1 MPLDRIGSR
10 SYLFDFEHDLIG
22 KVCNP
27 RLREGRPF
35 PDHALATPRR
45 VRRHACSP
53 MTDRVTDAW
62 LAGAAGCG
70 HECAVVSSLGRDGFQ
85 KNEARRAANL
95 ICT

>member
-35 PDHALATPRR
+35 PDHALT
-45 VRRHACSP
+45 SS
-53 MTDRVTDAW
+53 DRV
-62 LAGAAGCG
+62 
-70 HECAVVSSLGRDGFQ
+70 
-85 KNEARRAANL
+85 K
-95 ICT
+95 